1 MTPLAVSRSPL
12 RMWLLALGGVP
23 LLVIGVDI
31 LLEQRIFR
39 PLQEALFPADSPQIF
54 EPRDTVWAWAFIVIG
69 AVMVAWGLK
78 ELLAPA
84 KVVTCDAAGVYLR
97 LSGPFRPPSL
107 IRWSD
112 LLSVHSETFDDG
124 GEAVEALIVEVG
136 DNAEL
141 PDDPWGARWIESG
154 TLAMLAEGWDQPAG
168 VVADRIESLQ
178 NHPSLDQVETGTET
192 GVAAGIDAGVGTGI
206 DAGEAVE
213 APPETEDPAR
223 P

>member
-1 MTPLAVSRSPL
+1 MLLDAGVSVLQAVAVVDRSGGAAAERLAASPSPTSGWCRRPTSGSEHDAAGGFPFPAPDVVAGSRRGS
-12 RMWLLALGGVP
+12 

-54 EPRDTVWAWAFIVIG
+54 EPRDTIWAWAFIVIG
-69 AVMVAWGLK
+69 AAMVAWGLK

-84 KVVTCDAAGVYLR
+84 KVVTADAAGLYLR

-112 LLSVHSETFDDG
+112 LISVRETFDDG

-136 DNAEL
+136 DDAEL

-168 VVADRIESLQ
+168 VVAHRS
-178 NHPSLDQVETGTET
+178 S
-192 GVAAGIDAGVGTGI
+192 
-206 DAGEAVE
+206 
-213 APPETEDPAR
+213 PA
-223 P
+223 

>member
-23 LLVIGVDI
+23 LLVFGVDI

-39 PLQEALFPADSPQIF
+39 PLQEALFPPDSPQIF
-54 EPRDTVWAWAFIVIG
+54 EPRDTIWAWAFIVIG
-69 AVMVAWGLK
+69 AAMVALGLK

-84 KVVTCDAAGVYLR
+84 KVVGGDDAGLHLR

-112 LLSVHSETFDDG
+112 LRSVRSERFDDG

-136 DNAEL
+136 DDAEL

-154 TLAMLAEGWDQPAG
+154 TLAMLAEGWDQPAE
-168 VVADRIESLQ
+168 VVAHRIESLRTSDPTSSTKGCA
-178 NHPSLDQVETGTET
+178 NETPGADRAE
-192 GVAAGIDAGVGTGI
+192 VPI
-206 DAGEAVE
+206 
-213 APPETEDPAR
+213 PPIPMPEDSTKP
-223 P
+223 